1 MMTGVLRPTTGPR
14 VERLEFQAYQVLG
27 LRDLSPR
34 FSTRAEAEGWLED
47 QLERIGPARQPRQR
61 RCLRCGHAFQSE
73 GFHNRMCDPCRHV
86 SDAGAMT
93 ITPRATGKV
102 RRAARC

>member
-1 MMTGVLRPTTGPR
+1 MTGISRPTTGPR

-34 FSTRAEAEGWLED
+34 FSTRDEAEGWLEE
-47 QLERIGPARQPRQR
+47 QLDRVAPARQPRDR
-61 RCLRCGHAFQSE
+61 RCLRCGHAFRSE

-86 SDAGAMT
+86 GDVGSMG
-93 ITPRATGKV
+93 IVQRAAAKV
-102 RRAARC
+102 RRVAG